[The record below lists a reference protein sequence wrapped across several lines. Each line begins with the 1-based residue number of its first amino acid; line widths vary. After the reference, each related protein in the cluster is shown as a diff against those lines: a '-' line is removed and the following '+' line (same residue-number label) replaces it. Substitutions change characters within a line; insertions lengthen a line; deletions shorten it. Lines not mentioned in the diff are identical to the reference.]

1 MTKARLSSF
10 VFRAFKIEMETMTL
24 TVTESGARLDRY
36 IAEHLPELSRAAVQ
50 RLIDDAYVRVNGVV
64 RKASYRVQVGETITL
79 TIPPPEPATP
89 RAENIP
95 LDILYE
101 DNDLLVINKPAGM
114 VVHPAAG
121 HRAGTLVNA
130 ILAHCPH
137 LNVGGDATSRGK
149 RNTDGMAS
157 PPRDVASVERPGIVH
172 RLDRETSGIIVVAK
186 NDAALR
192 AVQAQFKSRRVHK
205 TYLVLV
211 EGIVKPPRGKIDA
224 PIGRDPKHRQKMA
237 VIPLPSDQSL
247 GSTGASPLKRADAA
261 RAREAVTVYRT
272 LARLPSNELLGSA
285 GPSPLKR
292 AGAQSASADLNLD
305 RRRIYSAAHST
316 YTLLEVEPQTGRTH
330 QIRVHL
336 AFLGFPVVGDAVY
349 GKKKNALGLTRQF
362 LHAWKIA
369 FTLPRDGRAVSF
381 VAPLPEELREALHHL
396 GFSMAD
402 L

>member
-1 MTKARLSSF
+1 MSDA
-10 VFRAFKIEMETMTL
+10 IELE
-24 TVTESGARLDRY
+24 VEIGGARLDRY

-50 RLIDDAYVRVNGVV
+50 RLIDDGFVLVNRVA

-79 TIPPPEPATP
+79 TIPPPDPATP

-101 DNDLLVINKPAGM
+101 DDDLLVINKPAGM

-121 HRAGTLVNA
+121 HREGTLVNA

-137 LNVGGDATSRGK
+137 LNIGGDATSRGK

-157 PPRDVASVERPGIVH
+157 SPRDVASVERPGIVH
-172 RLDRETSGIIVVAK
+172 RLDSETSGIIVVAK

-192 AVQAQFKSRRVHK
+192 DVQAQFKSRRVHK
-205 TYLVLV
+205 TYLALV

-237 VIPLPSDQSL
+237 VVTR
-247 GSTGASPLKRADAA
+247 GER
-261 RAREAVTVYRT
+261 REATTVYRT

-305 RRRIYSAAHST
+305 RRRIYSAARDA

-381 VAPLPEELREALHHL
+381 VAPLPEDLREVLHHL